1 MCVLELELLSGA
13 VEMAFIVAPIQFN
26 FGIASAFTCK
36 GFLCSLTF
44 NFFCCC
50 WYMRNCQ
57 SFLLNLTCPVSFLL
71 FKNFSLHKIF
81 C

>member
-44 NFFCCC
+44 N
-50 WYMRNCQ
+50 
-57 SFLLNLTCPVSFLL
+57 LLLL
-71 FKNFSLHKIF
+71 VYEKLSIFSS
-81 C
+81 